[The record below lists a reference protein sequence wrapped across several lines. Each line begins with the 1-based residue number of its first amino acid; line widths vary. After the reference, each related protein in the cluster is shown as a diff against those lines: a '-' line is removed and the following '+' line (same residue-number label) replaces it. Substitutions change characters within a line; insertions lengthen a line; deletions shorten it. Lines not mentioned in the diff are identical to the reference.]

1 MPGACQT
8 GPKEELLL
16 RQGRASGW
24 IEEALAPLRDRLT
37 RQGLH
42 RLVLAVR
49 SACGIEALV
58 WLTDVARLSRLE
70 AAEINALVGFGALA
84 LAAQRRRRAPRAEL
98 TGGGSVA
105 ATGRLRH

>member
-70 AAEINALVGFGALA
+70 AAEIMRWSASALLRSALNGEEER
-84 LAAQRRRRAPRAEL
+84 QE
-98 TGGGSVA
+98 SS
-105 ATGRLRH
+105 

>member
-70 AAEINALVGFGALA
+70 AAEIMRWSASALLRSALNGEEER
-84 LAAQRRRRAPRAEL
+84 QEP
-98 TGGGSVA
+98 S
-105 ATGRLRH
+105 